1 MRKHLYN
8 RPLSAIIYS
17 IRLSNM
23 ITFGTSHIAR
33 SFGLLQLLSL
43 KVAITLPNDMI
54 RFLIVMHANERIHVQ
69 HFRKVQ
75 IE

>member
-1 MRKHLYN
+1 M
-8 RPLSAIIYS
+8 II
-17 IRLSNM
+17 
-23 ITFGTSHIAR
+23 FGTSRIAR

-54 RFLIVMHANERIHVQ
+54 RFLIVMHANERFHVQ
-69 HFRKVQ
+69 HFPKVQ